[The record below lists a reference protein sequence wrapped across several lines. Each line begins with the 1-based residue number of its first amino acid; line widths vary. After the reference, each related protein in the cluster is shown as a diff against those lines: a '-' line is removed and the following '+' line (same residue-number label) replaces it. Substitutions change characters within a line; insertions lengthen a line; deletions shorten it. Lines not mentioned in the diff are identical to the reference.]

1 MDLQKRN
8 LSVSVSPHIYDKQ
21 TTGGIMRD
29 VLIALVPAAL
39 ASFYFFG
46 MRALLV
52 VMVSVLGCMLSEW
65 AFQKIV
71 KRPASL
77 LDGSSVLTGVLL
89 AFCLPSS
96 IPLYMAFIGACVSIV
111 IGKMVFGGLGHNIF
125 NPALVGRAVLLASWP
140 QAMTTWPVA
149 NNIFLGMYDTVAGAT
164 PLAGI
169 KLGQYTAT
177 YWDLFIGR
185 TGGSL
190 GETCAVA
197 LLIGGIYLILRRVI
211 TIAIPLTYIGS
222 VYLLSLLLGI
232 DPLYSI
238 LSGGLFL
245 GAFFMATDYVT
256 SPMTSSGKIIFGL
269 GCGLLTVMIRKFGGY
284 PEGVCYAILFMNGL
298 VPLIERYTQPKM
310 FGVQNK

>member
-1 MDLQKRN
+1 MEKEN
-8 LSVSVSPHIYDKQ
+8 LSVSVSPHIYDRQ
-21 TTGGIMRD
+21 TTKSLMRD
-29 VLIALVPAAL
+29 VLIALIPAAI

-52 VMVSVLGCMLSEW
+52 ILVSILGCVISEW
-65 AFQKIV
+65 IFQKII
-71 KRPASL
+71 KKPSSI

-96 IPLYMAFIGACVSIV
+96 IPLYMVFIGACVSIT

-149 NNIFLGMYDTVAGAT
+149 NNIFLGIYDTVTGAT
-164 PLAGI
+164 PLAGM

-185 TGGSL
+185 SGGSL

-197 LLIGGIYLILRRVI
+197 LLIGGFYLIARKVI
-211 TIAIPLTYIGS
+211 SITIPLTYIGS
-222 VYLLSLLLGI
+222 VYLLSLFLGI
-232 DPLYSI
+232 DPLYAI
-238 LSGGLFL
+238 LGGGLFL

-256 SPMTSSGKIIFGL
+256 SPMTFSGKIIFGL

-298 VPLIERYTQPKM
+298 VPLIEKYTQPKA
-310 FGVQNK
+310 FGV

>member
-1 MDLQKRN
+1 LEKEN
-8 LSVSVSPHIYDKQ
+8 LSVSVSPHIYDRQ
-21 TTGGIMRD
+21 TTKSLMRD
-29 VLIALVPAAL
+29 VLIALIPAAI

-52 VMVSVLGCMLSEW
+52 ILVSILGCVISEW
-65 AFQKIV
+65 IFQKII
-71 KRPASL
+71 KKPSSI

-96 IPLYMAFIGACVSIV
+96 IPLYMVFIGACVSIT

-149 NNIFLGMYDTVAGAT
+149 NNIFLGIYDTVTGAT
-164 PLAGI
+164 PLAGM

-185 TGGSL
+185 SGGSL

-197 LLIGGIYLILRRVI
+197 LLIGGFYLIARKVI
-211 TIAIPLTYIGS
+211 SITIPLTYIGS
-222 VYLLSLLLGI
+222 VYLLSLFLGI
-232 DPLYSI
+232 DPLYAI
-238 LSGGLFL
+238 LGGGLFL

-256 SPMTSSGKIIFGL
+256 SPMTFSGKIIFGL

-298 VPLIERYTQPKM
+298 VPLIEKYTQPKA
-310 FGVQNK
+310 FGV

>member
-1 MDLQKRN
+1 MTLQKEN

-29 VLIALVPAAL
+29 VLIALIPAAL

-52 VMVSVLGCMLSEW
+52 ILVSILGCVLSEW
-65 AFQKIV
+65 IFQKIV
-71 KRPASL
+71 KRPSSL
-77 LDGSSVLTGVLL
+77 LDGSAVLTGVLL

-96 IPLYMAFIGACVSIV
+96 IPLYMVFIGAGVSVI

-125 NPALVGRAVLLASWP
+125 NPALVGRAVLLESWP
-140 QAMTTWPVA
+140 QAMTTWLVA

-197 LLIGGIYLILRRVI
+197 LLIGGAYLLVRKVI
-211 TIAIPLTYIGS
+211 SIAIPLTYIGS
-222 VYLLSLLLGI
+222 VYLLSLFLGI
-232 DPLYSI
+232 DPIYSV
-238 LSGGLFL
+238 LSGGLLL

-256 SPMTSSGKIIFGL
+256 SPMTSGGKVIFGL
-269 GCGLLTVMIRKFGGY
+269 GCGLLTIMIRKFGGY

-298 VPLIERYTQPKM
+298 VPLIERYTQPKV
-310 FGVQNK
+310 FGVKK

>member
-1 MDLQKRN
+1 MALKNEN
-8 LSVSVSPHIYDKQ
+8 LSVSVSPHIYDRQ

-29 VLIALVPAAL
+29 VLIALIPATL

-46 MRALLV
+46 IRALLV
-52 VMVSVLGCMLSEW
+52 ILVSIIGCVISEW
-65 AFQKIV
+65 AFQKIT
-71 KRPASL
+71 KKPSAI

-96 IPLYMAFIGACVSIV
+96 IPLYMVFVGACVSII

-149 NNIFLGMYDTVAGAT
+149 NNIFLGIYDTVAGAT
-164 PLAGI
+164 PLANI
-169 KLGQYTAT
+169 KIGQYTAT
-177 YWDLFIGR
+177 YWGLFIGR

-197 LLIGGIYLILRRVI
+197 LLIGGIYLIVRKVI
-211 TIAIPLTYIGS
+211 NIAIPLTYIAS

-256 SPMTSSGKIIFGL
+256 SPMTFSGRIIFGL
-269 GCGLLTVMIRKFGGY
+269 GCGLLTVMIRKLGGY

-298 VPLIERYTQPKM
+298 VPLIERYTQPKA
-310 FGVQNK
+310 FGVMR